1 MKKVVYLSVF
11 FLFISQLAV
20 SQRYAYVDTE
30 YILSKLPSYQTAQTK
45 LDGFSKAWQ
54 KEVEEKYAEVESK
67 YKEYQNE
74 KVLLS
79 EEMKKKKEDE
89 IIQLERSAKEL
100 KNRYFGVEG
109 ELFKKRE
116 ELIKPIQDEIYRA
129 LQQVAEDGN
138 YAMIFDVAAGASIL
152 YTDNKYDV
160 SDDVLKK
167 ISF

>member
-1 MKKVVYLSVF
+1 MKKLALISVLVLF
-11 FLFISQLAV
+11 FSQV
-20 SQRYAYVDTE
+20 SFAQRYAYVDTE
-30 YILSKLPSYQTAQTK
+30 YILGKLPSYQTAQTK
-45 LDGFSKAWQ
+45 LDGMSKGWQ
-54 KEVEEKYAEVESK
+54 KEIEEKFSEVEKK

-79 EEMKKKKEDE
+79 EGMKKQKEEE
-89 IIQLERSAKEL
+89 IIQLEKEANAL
-100 KNRYFGVEG
+100 KNKYFGVDG
-109 ELFKKRE
+109 EMFKKRE
-116 ELIKPIQDEIYRA
+116 ELIKPIQDEIYNA
-129 LQQVAEDGN
+129 MKQVAEEGN

>member
-1 MKKVVYLSVF
+1 MKKIVYLSVF
-11 FLFISQLAV
+11 FLLITQLAM

-45 LDGFSKAWQ
+45 LDGFSKQWQ
-54 KEVEEKYAEVESK
+54 KEVEAKFAEVESK
-67 YKEYQNE
+67 YKEYQSE

-79 EEMKKKKEDE
+79 EEMKKRKEEE
-89 IIQLERSAKEL
+89 IVRMERAAKEL
-100 KNRYFGVEG
+100 KNKYFGVEG

-116 ELIKPIQDEIYRA
+116 ELIKPIQEEIYNA
-129 LQQVAEDGN
+129 LKQVAEDGN
-138 YAMIFDVAAGASIL
+138 YAMIFDVAAGASVL

>member
-1 MKKVVYLSVF
+1 MKKIILLSVF
-11 FLFISQLAV
+11 SIFVIQMAV

-30 YILSKLPSYQTAQTK
+30 YILSKLPSYQTAQSK

-54 KEVEEKYAEVESK
+54 KEVEDKFAEVESK
-67 YKEYQNE
+67 YKAYQNE

-79 EEMKKKKEDE
+79 EDMKKQKEEE

-100 KNRYFGVEG
+100 KNKYFGVDG
-109 ELFKKRE
+109 ELFKKRA
-116 ELIKPIQDEIYRA
+116 ELIKPIQEEIYSA
-129 LQQVAEDGN
+129 LKQIAEDGN
-138 YAMIFDVAAGASIL
+138 YAMIFDVAAGAAIL

>member
-1 MKKVVYLSVF
+1 MKKILYLSVF
-11 FLFISQLAV
+11 FLLISQLVV

-30 YILSKLPSYQTAQTK
+30 YVLNKLPSYTTAQSK
-45 LDGFSKAWQ
+45 LDGFSKTWQ
-54 KEVEEKYAEVESK
+54 KEVEDKFAEVERK

-79 EEMKKKKEDE
+79 EDMKKAKEEE
-89 IIQLERSAKEL
+89 IIKLERSAKEL
-100 KNRYFGVEG
+100 KNKYFGVSG

-116 ELIKPIQDEIYRA
+116 ELIKPIQEEIYNA
-129 LQQVAEDGN
+129 LKQIAEDGN
-138 YAMIFDVAAGASIL
+138 YAMIFDVAAGAYIL
-152 YTDNKYDV
+152 YTDDKYDV

>member
-1 MKKVVYLSVF
+1 MKKIVCLSVF
-11 FLFISQLAV
+11 FLIVSQITSA
-20 SQRYAYVDTE
+20 QRYAYVDTE
-30 YILSKLPSYQTAQTK
+30 YILNKLPSYQTAQTK
-45 LDGFSKAWQ
+45 LDGFSKTWQ
-54 KEVEEKYAEVESK
+54 KEIEEKYAEVEKK

-79 EEMKKKKEDE
+79 EEMKKKKEEE
-89 IIQLERSAKEL
+89 IIQLEKSAKEL
-100 KNRYFGVEG
+100 KKKFFGVDG

-116 ELIKPIQDEIYRA
+116 ELIKPIQEEIYSA
-129 LQQVAEDGN
+129 LKQIAEDGN

-152 YTDNKYDV
+152 YTNNKYDV

>member
-1 MKKVVYLSVF
+1 MKKIILLSLMSILMLQV
-11 FLFISQLAV
+11 AV

-30 YILSKLPSYQTAQTK
+30 YILSKLPSYQTAQSK

-54 KEVEEKYAEVESK
+54 KEVEDKFAEVESK
-67 YKEYQNE
+67 YKTYQSE

-79 EEMKKKKEDE
+79 EEMKKQKENE
-89 IIQLERSAKEL
+89 IISLERAAKDL
-100 KNRYFGVEG
+100 KNKYFGVEG

-116 ELIKPIQDEIYRA
+116 ELIKPIQEEIYAA
-129 LQQVAEDGN
+129 LKQIAEDGN
-138 YAMIFDVAAGASIL
+138 YAMIFDVAAGAAIL
-152 YTDNKYDV
+152 YTDDKYDV